1 MKLKK
6 KLTLSLAILLF
17 ASVTLITTTFAW
29 FSIAQDATVG
39 DLSMEI
45 SGGTELLVSLD
56 GVNYL
61 SDLDAETLK
70 NHLGGRLEVTHV
82 TTFDLN
88 NFYSSYD
95 NEQVAIA
102 NKDYITFDLWLK
114 TNDFMCTGLFL
125 TNNITPNFN
134 YEAAVNNKLRGTYC
148 LSEGVNYACPID
160 FQYSQTEVRLAN
172 ENHTYYAQDAMRIGI
187 QELNVDNSPL
197 QQEDNRTELCKF
209 IYDPSED
216 EDRGFGTAYG
226 QYDILKQ
233 RVDSSI
239 VLPVNKPTTINQLS
253 TMQYNYY
260 AVNNNSH
267 CGNFQQGTDGYLYA
281 KVRISIWCEGWDADC
296 LDGILKDNVLMQL
309 YFRGAVPAEP
319 SNN

>member
-1 MKLKK
+1 M
-6 KLTLSLAILLF
+6 SISVLLF
-17 ASVTLITTTFAW
+17 ACVTLLTTTFAW

-56 GVNYL
+56 GINYHD
-61 SDLDAETLK
+61 DLDAETLK

-82 TTFDLN
+82 TTYDLT

-95 NEQVAIA
+95 NEQVAIP
-102 NKDYITFDLWLK
+102 NTDYITFDLWFR

-125 TNNITPNFN
+125 TNNITPNYN
-134 YEAAVNNKLRGTYC
+134 YETALSNKLRGTYC
-148 LSEGVNYACPID
+148 LSEGVNYSCPID
-160 FQYSQTEVRLAN
+160 FKYSETETRLAN
-172 ENHTYYAQDAMRIGI
+172 TSYTYYGADAIRIGI
-187 QELNVDNSPL
+187 EELNIDVAPL
-197 QQEDNRTELCKF
+197 KEVDNRTDLKKF
-209 IYDPSED
+209 IFDPSED
-216 EDRGFGTAYG
+216 ETRGFGTAYG

-239 VLPVNKPTTINQLS
+239 VLPVNKPNTVNQLS

-267 CGNFQQGTDGYLYA
+267 CGDFQQGTDNYYYC
-281 KVRISIWCEGWDADC
+281 KIRVSIWCEGWDADC

-309 YFRGAVPAEP
+309 YFRGAVPAES